1 MEYADLGSP
10 NLFSENID
18 KPEEMGIAELYRY
31 MQRLKKAGFRN
42 TKLAVDINSKIS
54 FPLINFFMI
63 LLGISLSLRIN
74 LGGGLFSAG
83 LGLLLSL
90 CYWFGFTLSL
100 SLGYAGILPPVLAAW
115 IVPVVFGSAAVYL
128 FAKMPE

>member
-1 MEYADLGSP
+1 
-10 NLFSENID
+10 
-18 KPEEMGIAELYRY
+18 
-31 MQRLKKAGFRN
+31 
-42 TKLAVDINSKIS
+42 
-54 FPLINFFMI
+54 
-63 LLGISLSLRIN
+63 LRIN

-115 IVPVVFGSAAVYL
+115 IVPLVFGSAAVYL